1 MDFYVA
7 KNGQQTGPFSVE
19 QLLAEGVTPET
30 LVWCEGMAQWTP
42 AKDVAEIAPLF
53 AQVPPQPSYT
63 QPTYQQPV
71 YAPPVYGPQR
81 PAQDKNV
88 GFVDALKICFS
99 KYADFSGRARRS
111 EFWYFYLWNFL
122 IIIFTCG
129 IGALVLFLPFIAVT
143 VRRLHDTG
151 RSGWWYGAS
160 LLLSIPVTIMNLLI
174 QYSDGDTSL
183 LVLYGILY
191 LCSLGYS
198 IALLVFYVSDSQ
210 PGDNQYG
217 PNPKY

>member
-81 PAQDKNV
+81 PIEDKNV

-99 KYADFSGRARRS
+99 KYFDFSGRARRS
-111 EFWYFYLWNFL
+111 EFWYFSLWSV
-122 IIIFTCG
+122 IITLFTCG
-129 IGALVLFLPFIAVT
+129 IGFLAVFIPSIAVC

-160 LLLSIPVTIMNLLI
+160 LLLSIPLNIVNFLI
-174 QYSDGDTSL
+174 QFNGDTSL
-183 LVLYGILY
+183 GVVYIILY
-191 LCSLGYS
+191 ICNIAYSL
-198 IALLVFYVSDSQ
+198 ALLYFYVSDSQ